1 MRGSTVSQSFSNI
14 SRYSGTFRSP
24 CLCLFC
30 RSDYLLVEI
39 SRKTQQINFQTD
51 RQSAKCRIS
60 IAPLLN
66 VVFLKAY
73 NRALFWWTVAQRRN
87 EHNVHSFLLIVMDH
101 FRASNQSWSYPHH
114 LPLVSPPYLSPSP
127 LSSISPAHSTQ
138 HQQNKSQQ
146 SIKQQARFRV
156 KNYIPPPG
164 QRKSVDEY

>member
-1 MRGSTVSQSFSNI
+1 MRGSTVSQSISNI
-14 SRYSGTFRSP
+14 SRYSGTFRAP
-24 CLCLFC
+24 CMC
-30 RSDYLLVEI
+30 RSDYLLVAI

-73 NRALFWWTVAQRRN
+73 NSALYWWTVAQRRN

-114 LPLVSPPYLSPSP
+114 LPLVSPPYLSPSS
-127 LSSISPAHSTQ
+127 LSSIPPAHSTQ
-138 HQQNKSQQ
+138 APAKQKSTKYQIA
-146 SIKQQARFRV
+146 SLVPRGKL
-156 KNYIPPPG
+156 YLPPPPG
-164 QRKSVDEY
+164 QRKTVDEY